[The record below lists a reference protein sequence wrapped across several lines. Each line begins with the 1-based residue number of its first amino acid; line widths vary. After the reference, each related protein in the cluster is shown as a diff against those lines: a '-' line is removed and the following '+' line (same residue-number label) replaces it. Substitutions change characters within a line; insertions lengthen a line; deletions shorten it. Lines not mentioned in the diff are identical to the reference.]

1 MHIVQ
6 VLDFYREKPYSLVNY
21 SWVLVEYMALALT

>member
-6 VLDFYREKPYSLVNY
+6 VLDFYWEKPYLLVNY